1 MAVDDSLATR
11 PSLLMRV
18 RDAADDAAWGRFV
31 DAYTPLVYN
40 FCRKR
45 GLQAADAAD
54 VAQDVMKAVAA
65 ALPRFDYEPR
75 RGRFRDWLFRVTR
88 SKLSNFHRVRQRHPV
103 GSGETDVHELLQ
115 EQPDLGA
122 ADPAEAEGWQQSWRQ
137 QTFDWA
143 VKVIRDEF
151 QAATWKAFWETAVE
165 GRAVKEVGD
174 ELGMSAG
181 AVYIARSR
189 VLSRLREAVGQVDD

>member
-1 MAVDDSLATR
+1 MAADDSLLTR
-11 PSLLMRV
+11 PSLLLRV
-18 RDAADDAAWGRFV
+18 RDAGDQAAWNHFV
-31 DAYTPLVYN
+31 EAYTPLIYH

-54 VAQDVMKAVAA
+54 VAQDVMRVVASS
-65 ALPRFDYEPR
+65 LPRFVYEPQ

-88 SKLSNFHRVRQRHPV
+88 SKLSNFYRVRQRHPV
-103 GSGETDVHELLQ
+103 GSGETGVHELLS
-115 EQPDLGA
+115 EQADPGA
-122 ADPAEAEGWQQSWRQ
+122 ADPAEADCWQQSWRE

-143 VKVIRDEF
+143 VNVIRDEF
-151 QAATWKAFWETAVE
+151 QAATWKAFWETAVR
-165 GRAVKEVGD
+165 GRPVKEVGD

-189 VLSRLREAVGQVDD
+189 VLARLREAVRQVDD

>member
-1 MAVDDSLATR
+1 MTVDDSLATR
-11 PSLLMRV
+11 PSLLVRV
-18 RDAADDAAWGRFV
+18 RDANDHAAWARFV

-45 GLQAADAAD
+45 GLQPADAAD

-65 ALPRFDYEPR
+65 SLPRFVYEPQ

-88 SKLSNFHRVRQRHPV
+88 SKLSNFYRLRQRQPA
-103 GSGETDVHELLQ
+103 GSGETAVHELLR
-115 EQPDLGA
+115 EQPDP
-122 ADPAEAEGWQQSWRQ
+122 ADAAEAQGWQQAWHR

-143 VKVIRDEF
+143 VKVIREEF
-151 QAATWKAFWETAVE
+151 HAATWKAFWETAVE
-165 GRAVKEVGD
+165 GRSVKEVGE

-189 VLSRLREAVGQVDD
+189 VLSRLREAVGQIDD